1 MKLGE
6 KLKMLRDM
14 HGLTMR
20 EVAERADVH
29 FTYIGKIEHGA
40 EATMEV
46 LRRLCDIYGVE
57 MSFLFNDPDNEMING
72 EWLKFIKE
80 MEEQEMTPDDVR
92 NYIQVVKTIR
102 GLQ

>member
-1 MKLGE
+1 MDLGK

-14 HGLTMR
+14 HGLSMR
-20 EVAERADVH
+20 EVAEQAGVH
-29 FTYIGKIEHGA
+29 FTYIGKIEHGQ
-40 EATMEV
+40 EATMDV

-57 MSFLFNDPDNEMING
+57 MSFLFNDPNNEGING

-80 MEEQEMTPDDVR
+80 MEEEGLSPDDVR
-92 NYIQVVKTIR
+92 NHIQAIKTIR